1 MVAVATMMFSGTSLG
16 CDIEDYSWN
25 YNSVF
30 NYHELHVRTTC
41 KQGIISLSFY
51 DKSGKYLGN
60 AEALVQGFTS
70 TIPIVDISADDISTY
85 KYSIESY

>member
-1 MVAVATMMFSGTSLG
+1 MMIPAISLG
-16 CDIEDYSWN
+16 CDIEDSRWKF
-25 YNSVF
+25 NSVF
-30 NYHELHVRTTC
+30 EYYELHVRTTC

-70 TIPIVDISADDISTY
+70 TIPIVDLSVDDISSY